1 MAAIDFP
8 NSPTVGQLFSV
19 GNTTWRWDGSFW
31 TGIGNVVPGPK
42 GDDGGTFIATS
53 TSDPTSA
60 DGNDGDLWIVYS

>member
-1 MAAIDFP
+1 
-8 NSPTVGQLFSV
+8 
-19 GNTTWRWDGSFW
+19 
-31 TGIGNVVPGPK
+31 VVPGPK